1 MDENRLLN
9 RWTLP
14 ASLRAPAQAT
24 PPRRE
29 ESPPPHDDTNDATI
43 QAVSA
48 AIARLVRQRRY
59 TP

>member
-9 RWTLP
+9 SWKLP
-14 ASLRAPAQAT
+14 ASLRAPVQ
-24 PPRRE
+24 
-29 ESPPPHDDTNDATI
+29 PPPTPHQEPPAPDDDTNEATI
-43 QAVSA
+43 RAVSA